1 MSVSST
7 TPDLTVGMDST
18 EPHEGLSA
26 RSAAGTGELL
36 RFLAPFLAPVRWAV
50 IGSLAFGMA
59 ALLAAAVVP
68 LVVEGTLEHGIDSR
82 ALGLLG
88 GLMLLDVILTWVAQ
102 RCGFVA
108 ATSSARAL
116 TEHLYE
122 TTLES
127 PMVRQVG
134 LRRPSV
140 VSRHTADIDRVE
152 QAVDVTLIEGLPGVM
167 RIVLSLALLY
177 LVEPRAGLVMLVGT
191 IAFLVLNWHIGRGL
205 LQVDHRRLHAS
216 SDVGAVVDETITA
229 SRTVS
234 GMNLA
239 SWMVARLSERASRL
253 HIATLIQKRRAG
265 RLHIAARVVGYLA
278 LLGVVLVGLVGGVA
292 GAGAIAAALLYVE
305 AVVRGLEAL
314 PPWLRDWRLAVT
326 SKRRIEQ
333 ITSAAPRV
341 ARLDTGAV
349 TSTSVGEGLTFHDL
363 ALEPDSLLTMG
374 ALGVPSGGLVA
385 LVADAGQS
393 TSRLLEVLGG
403 DSDPDAGLVTLDGVD
418 VRHPL
423 VKRRVALLTY
433 DTSLFDTTVRDHL
446 GAAATD
452 ISSVA
457 AEAVLAKAGLA
468 HLVDLPG
475 GGLDARLGSHA
486 EVLSVHERQRL
497 LLAMAVV
504 GSADVVLIDSLP
516 VLADVDVALPLLSA
530 MVGDRQRTVVIA
542 TRSAELA
549 ERCDHVLALYD
560 DGIVVGT
567 HSDLMI
573 QPRYAQIW
581 DRQSAIS
588 ADTKLLESI
597 PESQRD
603 SMRSRIST
611 EQFPAGETL
620 FREGSP
626 GDQMMYIITGRVAVL
641 AVDAEGRERRV
652 AEIGPGNFCGDVDS
666 PGGRH
671 SNTVRAVS
679 DTLVRT
685 LSVEAWS
692 AGVMGILDA
701 DPVERRVVTA
711 VLRSTNAHEA
721 EIVAELSDLP
731 PDAVVE
737 TIARLTAAGGLRTNP
752 DGRLSIVARR
762 RSLAGSAAL
771 LDRLG
776 GLDD

>member
-1 MSVSST
+1 MASST
-7 TPDLTVGMDST
+7 TTPAAAGDASGPQML
-18 EPHEGLSA
+18 EGLPGFSG
-26 RSAAGTGELL
+26 AGTGELL
-36 RFLAPFLAPVRWAV
+36 RFLRPFLVPARWSV
-50 IGSLAFGMA
+50 IGALSFGLA
-59 ALLAAAVVP
+59 ALLAAAAVP
-68 LVVEGTLEHGIDSR
+68 LVVEGALEHGIDSH

-88 GLMLLDVILTWVAQ
+88 GLMLVDVILTWIAQ
-102 RCGFVA
+102 RCGFRA

-116 TEHLYE
+116 TVHVYKA
-122 TTLES
+122 TLDS

-140 VSRHTADIDRVE
+140 VSRHTSDIDRIE
-152 QAVDVTLIEGLPGVM
+152 EAVDVTLIEGLPGVM
-167 RIVLSLALLY
+167 RIILSLALLY
-177 LVEPRAGLVMLVGT
+177 RVEPKAGVVMLVGT
-191 IAFLVLNWHIGRGL
+191 VLFLLLNRHIGRGL
-205 LQVDHRRLHAS
+205 LQVDMRRLHSS

-239 SWMVARLSERASRL
+239 AWMVERLRERATRL
-253 HIATLIQKRRAG
+253 HLVTLIQKRRAG

-278 LLGVVLVGLVGGVA
+278 LLGVVLVGLVGGA
-292 GAGAIAAALLYVE
+292 TGAGAIAAALLYVE

-326 SKRRIEQ
+326 SERRIQQ
-333 ITSAAPRV
+333 ITSARPRV
-341 ARLDTGAV
+341 SRDEAGGVPAGLAV
-349 TSTSVGEGLTFHDL
+349 EGLTLHDL
-363 ALEPDSLLTMG
+363 ALDPHNLL
-374 ALGVPSGGLVA
+374 ALGTVAVPSGGLVA

-393 TSRLLEVLGG
+393 TSRLLEVLAG
-403 DSDPDAGLVTLDGVD
+403 DSDPDSGLVTLDGVD

-423 VKRRVALLTY
+423 VKRRIALLTH

-446 GAAATD
+446 SAAAPSLD
-452 ISSVA
+452 AEA

-475 GGLDARLGSHA
+475 GGLDARLGPHA
-486 EVLSVHERQRL
+486 EMLSVHERQRL
-497 LLAMAVV
+497 LLAMAIV
-504 GSADVVLIDSLP
+504 GSSDLVLVESLP
-516 VLADVDVALPLLSA
+516 VLADVDVAIPVLVA
-530 MVGDRQRTVVIA
+530 MTGERRRTVVVA
-542 TRSAELA
+542 TRSAEVA
-549 ERCDHVLALYD
+549 QRCDHVVALYD
-560 DGIVVGT
+560 DEIVVGN
-567 HSDLMI
+567 HSDLMTHS
-573 QPRYAQIW
+573 RYAQIW
-581 DRQSAIS
+581 DGMSAIS

-597 PESQRD
+597 PESQRE

-685 LSVEAWS
+685 LSVESWS

-711 VLRSTNAHEA
+711 VLRSTNPQEA
-721 EIVAELSDLP
+721 EILAELSDLP
-731 PDAVVE
+731 ADDVEE
-737 TIARLTAAGGLRTNP
+737 TIARLVAAGALRTNP
-752 DGRLSIVARR
+752 DGRLAIVARR

-771 LDRLG
+771 FDRLG
-776 GLDD
+776 GMAD